1 MSSPYRV
8 VACDFD
14 GVIAN
19 SMPIIEAS
27 WRAAIATVIGD
38 AGQDTEAVI
47 HNLYQGAGAAA
58 AVAGTSWGP
67 ELGDAVRLEKN
78 RDWIDRC
85 DDVPVF
91 PDVLEVLP
99 GLAEVFT
106 MAVAS
111 SGVRSYL
118 DHILQREGIHHY
130 FSHII
135 GQDNIT
141 RLKPDPQIL
150 HVVAEKAGVEL
161 SEICMVGDTTA
172 DYLTS
177 QRAGCDFILMQA
189 DGGQRTGLQ
198 GHTGPVAR
206 NWHELRDHLT
216 G

>member
-1 MSSPYRV
+1 MPSPYRV
-8 VACDFD
+8 IACDFD
-14 GVIAN
+14 GVIAD
-19 SMPIIEAS
+19 SMPVIELS
-27 WRAAIATVIGD
+27 WRAAIATVVGD
-38 AGQDTEAVI
+38 AGADAEAVI

-58 AVAGTSWGP
+58 AVAGTSWGA

-78 RDWIDRC
+78 RDWVERC

-91 PDVLEVLP
+91 ADVHDVLP
-99 GLAEVFT
+99 GLAAQFT

-118 DHILQREGIHHY
+118 DHILRREGIDHH

-150 HVVAEKAGVEL
+150 HVVAEQAGVDVT
-161 SEICMVGDTTA
+161 EICMVGDTTA

-189 DGGQRTGLQ
+189 DGRPRTGLE

-206 NWHELRDHLT
+206 NWHQLRDHLT
-216 G
+216 P